1 MRNLETNDWLT
12 LNSIIYNIYTTED
25 LTRMRKHFLEQLK
38 MIIDFDSADFYLASG
53 QAGQR
58 NLIRPVYLNCE
69 GTDAEL
75 EESLDYSRGLLHSGR
90 SIVYRETDI
99 ISDDKRMATE
109 YYQKIYR
116 ANGWHFSLQMVLARE
131 EKLLG
136 AVTFY
141 RTIGKDDFL
150 YDDIFI
156 VDLLK
161 DHLSYRLAKEM
172 EHEEGGAGKYTVAQA
187 AEAYDLTRRECD
199 ILRELLAGLD
209 NEEICGEL
217 CISVNTLKK
226 HILNIYRKLG
236 INNRV
241 QLFKM
246 IRERE

>member
-25 LTRMRKHFLEQLK
+25 LTRMRTHFLEQLK
-38 MIIDFDSADFYLASG
+38 MIIDFDSADFYLAEG
-53 QAGQR
+53 DLGQR
-58 NLIRPVYLNCE
+58 RLTRPVYLNCQ

-75 EESLDYSRGLLHSGR
+75 EETLDYSRGLLHSGR

-99 ISDDKRMATE
+99 ISDDKRVTTE
-109 YYQKIYR
+109 YYQRIYR
-116 ANGWHFSLQMVLARE
+116 ANGWHFALQMVLARE
-131 EKLLG
+131 GQLLG

-141 RTIGKDDFL
+141 RSIGKDDFL
-150 YDDIFI
+150 YEDIFI

-161 DHLSYRLAKEM
+161 DHLSYRLAKELH
-172 EHEEGGAGKYTVAQA
+172 HEEEAGGKLTVAQA
-187 AEAYDLTRRECD
+187 AAAYDLTRRECD
-199 ILRELLAGLD
+199 ILRQLLAGMD
-209 NEEICGEL
+209 NEKICGDL

-246 IRERE
+246 IMERE